1 MLPRPKTCGAGPAV
15 TMAHGDTSTGD
26 HSSEY
31 TNMLDRE
38 MIDQIQLG
46 DMEQEEM
53 VIT

>member
-1 MLPRPKTCGAGPAV
+1 MLPRPKTCGAGPGV
-15 TMAHGDTSTGD
+15 TVTHGDNSTGD

-38 MIDQIQLG
+38 MIDQIQLEDIG
-46 DMEQEEM
+46 QEDM